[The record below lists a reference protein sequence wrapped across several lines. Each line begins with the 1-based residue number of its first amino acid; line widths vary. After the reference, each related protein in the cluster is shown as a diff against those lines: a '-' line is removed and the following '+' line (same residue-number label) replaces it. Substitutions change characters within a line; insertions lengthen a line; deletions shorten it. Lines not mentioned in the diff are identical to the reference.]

1 MTFGEDTNNNN
12 VPDANEG
19 TVTLTYNANGG
30 EGSAPAAQ
38 SANKWTAV
46 TVTPATGDSF
56 DPMFWTGM
64 MLLALGAAAYV
75 TLASKKSKKH

>member
-1 MTFGEDTNNNN
+1 MTADT
-12 VPDANEG
+12 V
-19 TVTLTYNANGG
+19 VTGSLTL
-30 EGSAPAAQ
+30 SA
-38 SANKWTAV
+38 KWTAV

-75 TLASKKSKKH
+75 ALASKKSKKH